1 MAADK
6 HPPNI
11 VRLRGRYDSE
21 AGQYTT
27 NTVDGIPL
35 HHARMYYVQSRPSGK
50 LRIVNI
56 ISYMDGRRA
65 IRVVGARAAYSARG
79 VFLIPC
85 ADDGFG
91 NLIPARHT

>member
-1 MAADK
+1 MKK
-6 HPPNI
+6 HPSSALV
-11 VRLRGRYDSE
+11 VRGTYDGE
-21 AGQYTT
+21 AGYYSETRG
-27 NTVDGIPL
+27 DAP
-35 HHARMYYVQSRPSGK
+35 HYHSRMYYIKSRQSGR

-65 IRVVGARAAYSARG
+65 IRVAGSRQAYGMRG
-79 VFLIPC
+79 VFCIPC

>member
-6 HPPNI
+6 YPPP
-11 VRLRGRYDSE
+11 VVVVHGRYDSE
-21 AGQYTT
+21 AGYYTQALGD
-27 NTVDGIPL
+27 VP
-35 HHARMYYVQSRPSGK
+35 HYHARMYYIKSRQSGR

-65 IRVVGARAAYSARG
+65 IRVAGSRQAYGMRG
-79 VFLIPC
+79 VFCISC